1 MGNISEIKE
10 IAKILNLSNLAKG
23 KIDLNAD
30 YKNKLDYL
38 EYVLREEL
46 SYRKKTRIKNNKEI
60 SSLPNIKFNKSYLV
74 DGVKWQIK
82 EIEKLKFIEED
93 RNIII
98 TGNCGTG
105 KTALATEIGN
115 VALEKGYKVVY
126 RRFDDYLFIVNQK
139 LKDNKQNTEYNK
151 LKNADVI
158 IIDDFLYLNI
168 KDSDLEM
175 IYKSLI
181 FFNESRSLILI
192 SNRKPD
198 EFIEAA
204 NDKHIINTL
213 IERLK
218 GNSHIIT
225 L

>member
-1 MGNISEIKE
+1 MANISEIKE
-10 IAKILNLSNLAKG
+10 LAKLLNLSNIAKG
-23 KIDLNAD
+23 RVDLNAD

-38 EYVLREEL
+38 EYVLREEV
-46 SYRKKTRIKNNKEI
+46 SYRKKTRIKTNKE
-60 SSLPNIKFNKSYLV
+60 SSGLPNIKFSKSYLI

-98 TGNCGTG
+98 TGSCGTG
-105 KTALATEIGN
+105 KTALAVEIGN
-115 VALEKGYKVVY
+115 FALDKGYKVVY
-126 RRFDDYLFIVNQK
+126 RHFDDYLYVVKQK
-139 LKDNKQNTEYNK
+139 IKENKQIVEYNK
-151 LKNADVI
+151 LKNADII

-168 KDSDLEM
+168 KDSDLEI
-175 IYKSLI
+175 IYKSMI
-181 FFNESRSLILI
+181 FFNESRNIILI

-198 EFIEAA
+198 EFIDAA
-204 NDKHIINTL
+204 NDKHIMNTL

-218 GNSHIIT
+218 SNAHIIA

>member
-1 MGNISEIKE
+1 MANISEIKE
-10 IAKILNLSNLAKG
+10 IAKLLNLSNLAKG

-46 SYRKKTRIKNNKEI
+46 TYRKKTRIKNNKEI

-98 TGNCGTG
+98 TGSCGTG
-105 KTALATEIGN
+105 KTALSAEIGN
-115 VALEKGYKVVY
+115 VALDKGYKVVY
-126 RRFDDYLFIVNQK
+126 RHFDDCLFIVNQK
-139 LKDNKQNTEYNK
+139 LKDNKQTAEYNK

-168 KDSDLEM
+168 KDSDLEI

-204 NDKHIINTL
+204 NDKHILNTL

-218 GNSHIIT
+218 GNSHIIS